1 MAKDMK
7 KDFKKMKCIVLLL
20 LLAVAAIWLPG
31 ALRNDYNRRIVNISM
46 VYMIVAMGLNFI
58 IGLVGQMNLGSAGM
72 YAAGAYTAALLA
84 TKLGLSLWCGV
95 LAAIVVALIIGVG
108 LGYPCLKLSGI
119 YLALT
124 TMAFGEII
132 RLILNNTSFA
142 GGAIGIMEI
151 PSFSIGSFVFD
162 TQTKMFYLVLT
173 FTFIMTLIAL
183 RIVHSKW
190 GRVMRA
196 IKYSPD
202 VVSSAGVN
210 IASMKVKAFT
220 LSAIYI
226 GIAGVLNVGMAG
238 YTYPGDYSADIS
250 VRFFMML
257 LVGGVGSVPGCML
270 GALVVTILPEFL
282 RFTEDYY
289 HLIFYAIVFIM
300 ARVIPHGLISLPSE
314 FFKLYRNMKQ
324 RSHNRCQCSK

>member
-1 MAKDMK
+1 
-7 KDFKKMKCIVLLL
+7 
-20 LLAVAAIWLPG
+20 
-31 ALRNDYNRRIVNISM
+31 
-46 VYMIVAMGLNFI
+46 
-58 IGLVGQMNLGSAGM
+58 
-72 YAAGAYTAALLA
+72 
-84 TKLGLSLWCGV
+84 
-95 LAAIVVALIIGVG
+95 
-108 LGYPCLKLSGI
+108 
-119 YLALT
+119 
-124 TMAFGEII
+124 MAFGEII

-151 PSFSIGSFVFD
+151 PSFAIGSFVFD

-289 HLIFYAIVFIM
+289 LLIFYAIVFIM